1 MNQLKKRNKFG
12 RFTKE
17 AADIIVEMLKEG
29 VVKGKLVLAN
39 GTIRETSIHEDI
51 TDLQY
56 PYQIGGYWYTRTLN
70 YATSVNEHVLDIVD
84 FVSKADRK
92 EFKRRW
98 KERYP
103 KNNTESEVQVKD
115 KDEPKLTYPLFA
127 KSKAS
132 ADIFLFTSLKE
143 AVKLTNNG
151 GTSWSTNWI
160 AATDTNHWQHLTFAE
175 AEAELF
181 RNKDDF

>member
-1 MNQLKKRNKFG
+1 MSQPKKRNKYG
-12 RFTKE
+12 RYTKE
-17 AADIIVEMLKEG
+17 AADIIVEMLKKG
-29 VVKGKLVLAN
+29 VVQGKLVLTN

-70 YATSVNEHVLDIVD
+70 YAASVNEHVLDIVD

-103 KNNTESEVQVKD
+103 KVKSEVQVKD
-115 KDEPKLTYPLFA
+115 KDEPEVIYPLFV

-132 ADIFLFTSLKE
+132 ADIFLFTSLRE

-151 GTSWSTNWI
+151 GTSWSTTWI

-175 AEAELF
+175 AKAELF
-181 RNKDDF
+181 GNKDDF